1 MYNVVRLSVYLSARN
16 IPTQLQFVWP
26 VDRGPTS
33 KRELWMRIREDSRKH
48 VGRVGG
54 NGIGRVWGAYVRS
67 VSEFT
72 TQGNG
77 PEGLEARLHDVT
89 ARILEIVAEST
100 YCAQSLHELRQNE
113 QETICM
119 LRQIEG
125 WFQEF
130 HKQNTLCFRF
140 QLWCVLMWKG
150 FTRQPDIQQLKLSG
164 YNHKN

>member
-1 MYNVVRLSVYLSARN
+1 
-16 IPTQLQFVWP
+16 
-26 VDRGPTS
+26 
-33 KRELWMRIREDSRKH
+33 MRIREDSRKH

-125 WFQEF
+125 
-130 HKQNTLCFRF
+130 
-140 QLWCVLMWKG
+140 
-150 FTRQPDIQQLKLSG
+150 
-164 YNHKN
+164 